1 MYPELHRPTAAHL
14 RLEVEG
20 KESMENV
27 VGQKS
32 QQQKALDGP
41 GVMTIDV
48 VRVPVVGQFIESVV
62 FNVPAQV
69 RQAHHLLGSRLRYRQ
84 GR

>member
-1 MYPELHRPTAAHL
+1 
-14 RLEVEG
+14 
-20 KESMENV
+20 
-27 VGQKS
+27 
-32 QQQKALDGP
+32 
-41 GVMTIDV
+41 V